1 MRQGLERRR
10 KMSRYLFGFWEAACG
25 SWTGYLF
32 ASARSWLF
40 VLLLV
45 FCGLVGS
52 SQPLSRVKV
61 VDRESGMV
69 LPGAKL
75 SRVDGTGLRVSQQ
88 QGLLVLD
95 LGAGTYS
102 LRASFLGYSSVDFSL
117 IVPSDTVVVVG
128 LSASLQELSAVV
140 VSTGYQNLSK
150 SQLTGSYE
158 VIGSELLNRKVGAN
172 LLARLEDA
180 APGLLFNRSDVGTGQ
195 TGLTLRGQS
204 TISASTDPLIVLDN
218 FPFEGDLSSIN
229 PNDIESVTL
238 LKDASAASI
247 WGARAGNGV
256 IVIRSKKGSGNRV
269 SVGLNANLTIG
280 QPTDLYY
287 MPRMSSSDHIDIQ
300 RRLFDQGYYR
310 QNELSDRDGISHFS
324 LPPVVELFI
333 LGRDGKISAGEY
345 QRRLADLR
353 ATDSRDD
360 MSSQLYRQSAAQQ
373 YAASI
378 SGGSALGNYYFS
390 SGYDRNLQERVG
402 NDGSRLTLQGRVGRK
417 FLGDRLEVD
426 LGVMS
431 ASSRGAANA
440 VSLDGITPYQRLVDG
455 LGNPLELPRYRKG
468 YTDSV
473 GRLGLLDWDYA
484 PLAEAGR
491 TDRSSKSSELRFD
504 LGASWKILQGLKLG
518 VNYQYA
524 SSDREQ
530 VMMMGVD
537 SYQTRNLINTY
548 TSIGADGSLVRAV
561 PLGGIRDQDLSGST
575 SQSFRSQLSFDRNFG
590 ERHQVSAIAGYE
602 RRGSEGF
609 ATSHRL
615 YGYDGYFGTSKPVDY
630 IGLYQ
635 SFQTATSRVG
645 IPYNES
651 ESGTIDRFVSYYG
664 NLGYSYKGKYLFSAS
679 ARLDRSNLFG
689 VKANQKGVPLYSLG
703 AGWVLSDEG
712 FWNRNV
718 FSYLKLRASFGY
730 NGNIDRSLSAYTTAT
745 YFPPSGYGLNRLIG
759 QGFAKLQN
767 PPNPELRWER
777 VRIFNLGTDFEVFR
791 GRLSGSL
798 EVYRKDGLDLIG
810 PSPFPGS
817 SGIKQLVGN
826 FASMRT
832 IGADISLASV
842 NIKGDF
848 SWSSNLVLSYSQDKV
863 TSYQRTFTAAA
874 YMGNSAPLIGRPIY
888 GIYSYPWSGLDPS
901 DGRPLGYV
909 NGQVSS
915 DYAAILGNTD
925 VAALNYHGPRRPVL
939 FGALRNTFSYRNLS
953 ATVNISYRLGHYV
966 KRSSIIYGNTYGL
979 DNGHGD
985 YSLRW
990 QRPGDELVTSV
1001 PSVPALPD
1009 DRRDGFYSSSAALVD
1024 RGDNVRLQDINVAYS
1039 LGKSERWKWLGRM
1052 QVYVYANNLGLLYKR
1067 AKGDLD
1073 PDYLSFPPP
1082 ARTISFGI
1090 KTQL

>member
-1 MRQGLERRR
+1 MNR
-10 KMSRYLFGFWEAACG
+10 SLFGSFGFHRAANYLCFGGWG
-25 SWTGYLF
+25 SLYRCLF
-32 ASARSWLF
+32 AGLRSWSI
-40 VLLLV
+40 VLPLV

-52 SQPLSRVKV
+52 SQPLTRVKV

-75 SRVDGTGLRVSQQ
+75 SRVDGTGLRVSQR

-95 LGAGTYS
+95 LGVGSYS

-128 LSASLQELSAVV
+128 LPASSHELSQVV
-140 VSTGYQNLSK
+140 VSTGYQNLPK

-158 VIGSELLNRKVGAN
+158 VIGSELLNRKVGSN

-269 SVGLNANLTIG
+269 SIGLNANLTIG

-287 MPRMSSSDHIDIQ
+287 VPRMSSADHIDIQ

-310 QNELSDRDGISHFS
+310 QTELSDRDGISHFS

-333 LGRDGKISAGEY
+333 LARDGKISAGEY
-345 QRRLADLR
+345 ERRLADLR

-360 MSSQLYRQSAAQQ
+360 MSRLLYRESAAQQ

-378 SGGSALGNYYFS
+378 SGASALGNYYFS

-402 NDGSRLTLQGRVGRK
+402 NDDSRLTLQGRVGRT
-417 FLGDRLEVD
+417 FLADRLEVD

-431 ASSRGAANA
+431 ASSRGKANA
-440 VSLDGITPYQRLVDG
+440 VSLDGIPPYQRLVDE
-455 LGNPLELPRYRKG
+455 LGNPLSLPRYRKG

-504 LGASWKILQGLKLG
+504 LGAGFKILQGLKLG

-530 VMMMGVD
+530 VAMMGAD
-537 SYQTRNLINTY
+537 SYNVRNLINTY
-548 TSIGADGSLVRAV
+548 TSIVADGSLVRAV
-561 PLGGIRDQDLSGST
+561 PLGGIRDQDLSGSS
-575 SQSFRSQLSFDRNFG
+575 SQSFRSQLGFERNFS
-590 ERHQVSAIAGYE
+590 EQHQLSAIAGYE
-602 RRGSEGF
+602 RRSSEGF
-609 ATSHRL
+609 GSSHRL
-615 YGYDGYFGTSKPVDY
+615 YGYDGDFGTSKPVDY
-630 IGLYQ
+630 IGVYQ
-635 SFQTATSRVG
+635 SFQTVSSRVG
-645 IPYNES
+645 IPYMES
-651 ESGTIDRFVSYYG
+651 ESGTVDRFVSYYA

-679 ARLDRSNLFG
+679 ARLDQSNLFG

-703 AGWVLSDEG
+703 AGWVVSREG
-712 FWNRNV
+712 FWKAGV
-718 FSYLKLRASFGY
+718 LSYLKLRASFGY

-745 YFPPSGYGLNRLIG
+745 YFPPAGYGLNRLIG
-759 QGFAKLQN
+759 QGFARLQN

-777 VRIFNLGTDFEVFR
+777 VRIFNLGTDFELA
-791 GRLSGSL
+791 GGWLSGSL

-832 IGADISLASV
+832 VGADVSLASV
-842 NIKGDF
+842 NLKGKLG
-848 SWSSNLVLSYSQDKV
+848 WSSNLVLSYAKDKV
-863 TSYQRTFTAAA
+863 TSFERTFTAAA
-874 YMGNSAPLIGRPIY
+874 YMGSAAPLVGRPIY
-888 GIYSYPWSGLDPS
+888 GIYSYPWAGLDGS

-909 NGQVSS
+909 NGEVSS

-925 VAALNYHGPRRPVL
+925 VTSLNYHGPRRPVL
-939 FGALRNTFSYRNLS
+939 FGALRNTITLGNFA
-953 ATVNISYRLGHYV
+953 ATVNISYRMGYYV
-966 KRSSIIYGNTYGL
+966 KSRSIIYGNTYGL

-985 YSLRW
+985 YGRRW
-990 QRPGDELVTSV
+990 QRPGDELFTSV
-1001 PSVPALPD
+1001 PSVPVLAD
-1009 DRRDGFYSSSAALVD
+1009 DRRDGFYSSSAVLVD
-1024 RGDNVRLQDINVAYS
+1024 RGDHIRLQDINISYT
-1039 LGKSERWKWLGRM
+1039 LGKSARWKWLGRM
-1052 QVYVYANNLGLLYKR
+1052 QVYAYANNLGLLYKR

-1082 ARTISFGI
+1082 ARTISFGV